1 MRRES
6 CEHMNKNLLVLL
18 LFWIFKHHLTKNKKL
33 GGKKVKSAG
42 SLSSHEVAGIL
53 NISYVASVKGQD
65 EVLTSK
71 NKTEVYSANSLLKGR
86 AVT

>member
-1 MRRES
+1 M
-6 CEHMNKNLLVLL
+6 
-18 LFWIFKHHLTKNKKL
+18 
-33 GGKKVKSAG
+33 KSAG

-71 NKTEVYSANSLLKGR
+71 NKTEVYSANSLLKRR